1 MDHAIDKTPR
11 NDGGETPLHFA
22 AHDCTA
28 KNLEICQQMIE
39 NVDGINH
46 ADINV
51 KKLLDCARELI

>member
-11 NDGGETPLHFA
+11 NDGGETP